1 MTRILPWVCLT
12 LLQACWGGY
21 LAEGARPE
29 SSIGFTLAVGYVDA
43 PLATKRVVANP
54 KPPDDG
60 VDSYPN
66 IGDTAT
72 GVLSVAGRYAPSP
85 YVQLSLG
92 VEAGLITGPGVF
104 GSLLPGVKVLLTP
117 PEPALPLYLALAVR
131 GTFLGA
137 IQGDY
142 SAFSVLGG
150 EAFLPVSWVISPG
163 IELYWAPE
171 VGFEHHTVSSSYPR
185 PADWGNYDYVT
196 EYVEEFMWA
205 GGVVGLLWRLE
216 PGGAA
221 IGFEVYGGNAVAG
234 VLDGAGGWRLGLAVS
249 FRIFSYVFGVA
260 PDPSSIRDTEIDEP
274 KPQGV
279 LKF

>member
-1 MTRILPWVCLT
+1 MRILPWVSLM
-12 LLQACWGGY
+12 LVQACWGGY

-29 SSIGFTLAVGYVDA
+29 SSVSITATVGYVDA
-43 PLATKRVVANP
+43 PLASKRVVTNP

-66 IGDTAT
+66 IGSTAA
-72 GVLSVAGRYAPSP
+72 GVLGVTGRYAPSP

-92 VEAGLITGPGVF
+92 VELGVVSGPGVF
-104 GSLLPGVKVLLTP
+104 ASLLPGVKVLLTP

-137 IQGDY
+137 IQGNY
-142 SAFSVLGG
+142 STFTVLGG
-150 EAFLPVSWVISPG
+150 EAFLPLSWVISPA
-163 IELYWAPE
+163 IELYWAPQ

-185 PADWGNYDYVT
+185 PADWGNYDYVS
-196 EYVEEFMWA
+196 EYVEEFIWA

-216 PGGAA
+216 PGGPA

-249 FRIFSYVFGVA
+249 FRPISHVFGVD
-260 PDPSSIRDTEIDEP
+260 PDASSTPDAEFEEP

-279 LKF
+279 LQF